1 VRFRDRSIDVSQL
14 EDRRGGGLGRGG
26 FGGRRGGTGLAVGGG
41 GLGIVGVLIALLL
54 GVDPFGGGGAA
65 IPDTLDEGI
74 TSDVAQ
80 RCTSEPDAV
89 QRYDDCFV
97 LKVFNEVNEVW
108 TDTFAARGGE
118 FVEPT
123 LVYFDGA
130 TQTGCGPASSAV
142 GPFYCPAD
150 ERVYIDLGFLR
161 ELQQRFG
168 APGRSA
174 QAYVVAHEVGH
185 HVQQVTGTATQVRQ
199 AQQQR
204 PSAANRLSVRQEL
217 QADCYAGVWS
227 SVADAEGEVAITRDD
242 LEDAL
247 GAAEAVGDDRIQ
259 EATQGRVD
267 PESFTHGSGEQ
278 RRQWFLTGFDSGDP
292 TDCDTFS

>member
-1 VRFRDRSIDVSQL
+1 MRFRDRSIDVSQL

-54 GVDPFGGGGAA
+54 GVDPFGGGAA

-292 TDCDTFS
+292 TDCNTFS